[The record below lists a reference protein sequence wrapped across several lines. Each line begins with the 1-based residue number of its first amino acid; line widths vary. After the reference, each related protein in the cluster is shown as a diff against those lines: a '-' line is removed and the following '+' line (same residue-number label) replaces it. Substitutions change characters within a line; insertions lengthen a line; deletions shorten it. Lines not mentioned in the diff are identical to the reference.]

1 MTPSQNV
8 LITGVGS
15 GFGRLTAL
23 TLAAQGYG
31 VFGTLRDPRERDATV
46 AAELRAAGISV
57 LTMDV
62 TSDESVAAAFAE
74 LTRATQRLDVVVN
87 NAGISAMG
95 LNEGFDSAQLSS
107 LLQVNAVGPH
117 RVTRAALPLM
127 KPARRGLLVY
137 VSTGIARTPLP
148 AFGLY
153 AASKA
158 ALEAIA
164 EAYRYEL
171 APLGIDSVIVQ
182 PSAYPTRLGAAAL
195 APAEPHRLTDYGELA
210 QLPERMMAGL
220 ASWFASPQAP
230 NPRVV
235 ADAVVALIRA
245 PSGTRPLRTTVG
257 GGPDELNALSDRL
270 QAATLKS
277 QGLGALLTLDNSRE

>member
-1 MTPSQNV
+1 MRLSQHV
-8 LITGVGS
+8 LITGAGS

-23 TLAAQGYG
+23 TLAAQGYR
-31 VFGTLRDPRERDATV
+31 VFGTLRNPAERDAAV
-46 AAELRAAGISV
+46 AAELRAAGVTV

-62 TSDESVAAAFAE
+62 TSDDSVAAAFSE
-74 LTRATQRLDVVVN
+74 LAQSSEQLDVVVN

-95 LNEGFDSAQLSS
+95 LNEGFDSFQLLA
-107 LLQVNAVGPH
+107 LLQVNAVGPQ
-117 RVTRAALPLM
+117 RVNRAALPLM
-127 KPARRGLLVY
+127 KRVQRGLLVH
-137 VSTGIARTPLP
+137 VSTGLARLPLP

-164 EAYRYEL
+164 ETYRYEL
-171 APLGIDSVIVQ
+171 APLGIDSVIVE

-195 APAEPHRLTDYGELA
+195 APAEPDRLKAYGELA

-230 NPRVV
+230 NPQLV
-235 ADAVVALIRA
+235 ADAILALIRA

-270 QAATLKS
+270 QATMLQS
-277 QGLGALLTLDNSRE
+277 QGLGALLTLDNSGE